1 MDRNPGRRRIFST
14 LQNCMLSTQISVCLR
29 GAQAVV
35 RGEFLTPASLPP
47 SLPGAL
53 GSCRAAL
60 EETVWKAL
68 FPLQSISPSEQDYK
82 GVCSLGISIVQWL
95 RRQIQEPNH

>member
-1 MDRNPGRRRIFST
+1 MDRDPGRRRIFST

-35 RGEFLTPASLPP
+35 RGEFLTPASPPP

-53 GSCRAAL
+53 GSCRASL

-68 FPLQSISPSEQDYK
+68 FPLQSISPVNRTIRESAHWAS
-82 GVCSLGISIVQWL
+82 VLCSG
-95 RRQIQEPNH
+95 